1 MPPTAPAAHLP
12 PPPPGYARVGAERAA
27 ATRTARP
34 RVIAAAPRRRRGFPL
49 VAIPPLAAAV
59 ALIVTTAY
67 ATAYALVEWG
77 GLGTVDTFLTGAA
90 AGVLGSPFIDYG
102 SFDEWLSYAS
112 FGGGWVIAIP
122 FAAVLVTTALLAT
135 LSRASAGGRLAS
147 GCMVAIPMALFT
159 VALTLLNYAAIG
171 GDYYYGG
178 LGGQLAQN
186 AGGAAIVGFLGGLIG
201 ALLSL
206 AIGPPSRSG
215 WDSHG

>member
-49 VAIPPLAAAV
+49 AAIPPLAAAV

-147 GCMVAIPMALFT
+147 GCLTAIPLALFT
-159 VALTLLNYAAIG
+159 AALTLLNHAAAG
-171 GDYYYGG
+171 GDYYN
-178 LGGQLAQN
+178 LGEQVAQS
-186 AGGAAIVGFLGGLIG
+186 AGGAAIVGFLGGLLG

-206 AIGPPSRSG
+206 ALAPPPHRLPSAPAR
-215 WDSHG
+215 